1 MRRICF
7 FVFIFILLTSSSCL
21 NSKRDN
27 SSIVT
32 GCLKGHAN
40 TIRLVELDIHE
51 FRMIDSTTCR
61 EDGSFSFQ
69 FSNDS
74 LNIFALQ
81 FDKDDIITLILDK
94 TDTVIVHIDLNE
106 KPYHVSVD
114 NSRESMLMGVYE
126 QYTNQNLHKVDS

>member
-1 MRRICF
+1 
-7 FVFIFILLTSSSCL
+7 
-21 NSKRDN
+21 
-27 SSIVT
+27 
-32 GCLKGHAN
+32 
-40 TIRLVELDIHE
+40 
-51 FRMIDSTTCR
+51 MIDSTTCR